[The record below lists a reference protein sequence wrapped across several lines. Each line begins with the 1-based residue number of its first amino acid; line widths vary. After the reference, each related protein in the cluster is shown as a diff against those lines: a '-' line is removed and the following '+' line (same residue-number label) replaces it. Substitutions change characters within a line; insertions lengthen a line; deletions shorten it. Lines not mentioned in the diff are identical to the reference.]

1 MDSFNKIFSDNIVN
15 NSAEKI
21 SDKVKKGEWS
31 EILNGLCFIKNNSII
46 LNYIYFKHVALD
58 QTYDYILNYIT
69 NKIDNVLT
77 ENDDFIVHVN
87 MKNLTL
93 TDIDKHKKFIKSISG
108 FLKEKYPDKLAKCY
122 VYNCPFIFSQIF
134 NIISMFI
141 DKETQKKII
150 VI

>member
-69 NKIDNVLT
+69 SKIDNVLT

-93 TDIDKHKKFIKSISG
+93 VDINKHKKFIQYISR
-108 FLKEKYPDKLAKCY
+108 FLKEKYPEKLAKCY

>member
-1 MDSFNKIFSDNIVN
+1 MDSFNKLFSDNIVN

-58 QTYDYILNYIT
+58 QTYAYILNYIT

-93 TDIDKHKKFIKSISG
+93 TDIDKHKKFIQSISG